1 MPSAPD
7 PVVAPRASIRERAA
21 RVRYRRA
28 LMLMAMTLVVP
39 GSAQLAAGNREVGRV
54 AMRIWLALV
63 AFAVVSV
70 PIGLLSHA
78 YVFWLASDTALL
90 QLLRFVLMALA
101 VGWAGLLVDAW
112 RLGQPLTLSLHHRRA
127 VVGVNGVLCFSV
139 AGTLLFGAHLVGV
152 QRDFILTM
160 FAGDTVTDAHQGR
173 FNVLLLGGD
182 SGAGR
187 WGLRPDSLT
196 VASIDEETGRTVLV
210 GLPRNMANF
219 PFAKGS
225 VMAKQFPKGFDCD
238 GCFLNGVSTW
248 AEDHRGLFGKSEHPG
263 VDATIMAVEGITG
276 LEINYWAMVNLQGFR
291 DLVDA
296 VGGVTLNVRQPI
308 PVGGLGSDV
317 TGYIKPGKRKLNGH
331 DVLWFARAREG
342 SDDYSRMARQK
353 CVMAAMLR
361 QISPQ
366 KAVANFEAIANAS
379 SAMIST
385 NIPAS
390 EVDRF
395 ISLALEARSQKVST
409 VSLVPPAIVTADPDI
424 PTVRTMVDDAIA
436 RAEGRTPA
444 RQATPTTAESAPAS
458 SGPPP
463 AAATGDDAGT
473 TTPAPPEVVT
483 GGSKGN
489 LSDGYVANQTDD
501 LGAAC

>member
-1 MPSAPD
+1 
-7 PVVAPRASIRERAA
+7 
-21 RVRYRRA
+21 VRYRRA
-28 LMLMAMTLVVP
+28 LMLMTMTLVVP
-39 GSAQLAAGNREVGRV
+39 GSAQMAAGNRRLGQV
-54 AMRIWLALV
+54 ALRIWLGLV
-63 AFAVVSV
+63 AFTVLSIAVGLVS
-70 PIGLLSHA
+70 HE

-90 QLLRFVLMALA
+90 QVFRLVLMALA
-101 VGWAGLLVDAW
+101 IGWAGLLVDAW
-112 RLGQPLTLSLHHRRA
+112 RLGQPLTLSLNHRRT

-160 FAGDTVTDAHQGR
+160 FAGDTVTSAHHGR

-210 GLPRNMANF
+210 GLPRNMAGF

-225 VMAKQFPKGFDCD
+225 VMAKQFPKGFDCET
-238 GCFLNGVSTW
+238 CYLNAVSTW
-248 AEDHRGLFGKSEHPG
+248 AQDHAALFGKSKHPG
-263 VDATIMAVEGITG
+263 VDATVMAVEGITG
-276 LEINYWAMVNLQGFR
+276 LKINYWAMVNLQGFR

-317 TGYIKPGKRKLNGH
+317 TGYIQPGTRKLDGH

-353 CVMAAMLR
+353 CVMGAMLR

-366 KAVANFEAIANAS
+366 TAVRNFEAIANAS

-385 NIPAS
+385 NIPPS

-395 ISLALEARSQKVST
+395 ISLALQARGQKIST
-409 VSLVPPAIVTADPDI
+409 VSLVPPMVVTADPDI
-424 PTVRTMVDDAIA
+424 PTVRRMIDTAIA
-436 RAEGRTPA
+436 RAEGRTPSSS
-444 RQATPTTAESAPAS
+444 AEPVETVEPVESPD
-458 SGPPP
+458 
-463 AAATGDDAGT
+463 DDAGT
-473 TTPAPPEVVT
+473 TPVEPAETPAATPVETPAPPEVVT
-483 GGSKGN
+483 GGSVGN
-489 LSDGYVANQTDD
+489 LSDGYAANQTDD
-501 LGAAC
+501 LGASC